1 TLNTVP
7 SASTVEVDLVKQ
19 VVEIGANL
27 NFAVLAN
34 QFHVWQTKR
43 LAELRVD
50 VEVSRSCERI
60 ACNSRNGRQAS
71 ERLLP
76 TWAGRGR
83 RVWKQTSKER
93 SRLHAWRRKERISGR
108 TGVPVKVRM
117 KTAEKCR
124 WKDRAGT
131 GVARW
136 AASTRPEVKH

>member
-1 TLNTVP
+1 QKRRRSPASFSFGVVRGLEVKASLQLNHARTECAARLAEVGLLDVTLNTVP

-60 ACNSRNGRQAS
+60 ACNSRNGRQPS

-76 TWAGRGR
+76 PSPGRP
-83 RVWKQTSKER
+83 S
-93 SRLHAWRRKERISGR
+93 
-108 TGVPVKVRM
+108 P
-117 KTAEKCR
+117 
-124 WKDRAGT
+124 
-131 GVARW
+131 
-136 AASTRPEVKH
+136 